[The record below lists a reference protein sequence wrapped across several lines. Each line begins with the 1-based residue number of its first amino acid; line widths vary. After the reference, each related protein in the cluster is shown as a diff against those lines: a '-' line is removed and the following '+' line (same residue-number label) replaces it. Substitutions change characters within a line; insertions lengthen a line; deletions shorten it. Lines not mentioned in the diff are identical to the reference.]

1 MTTKNIA
8 DITDYQLPLN
18 CSQLGNNTGEF
29 NMLEYI
35 PENLDFEPIFEP
47 TKVDDKKYVINAN
60 TGDYIGI
67 VGNGFTCASHGDFFR
82 NVMDTT
88 TETLSE
94 YDMEG
99 AIINCRSAH
108 RDGWAMMD
116 MTLPKVTAKINTNVH
131 ETILMKR
138 IIALHGVN
146 GTCSNTTIFGAIDFF
161 CLNGQIRGKHDK
173 VMRKNTSNFS
183 LDRFITELNKSQQDF
198 TVQAEQMQRWANTDI
213 RHIDIRSLLESI
225 FKSERKSEKMH
236 SLYRQETGV
245 RGENLYSLYSAF
257 TNYATYADERNG
269 FSLRNTGHDTQ
280 AISMFK
286 REIDVAGWVDTPQF
300 KSLEMAA

>member
-1 MTTKNIA
+1 M
-8 DITDYQLPLN
+8 P
-18 CSQLGNNTGEF
+18 
-29 NMLEYI
+29 LEYV
-35 PENLDFEPIFEP
+35 PENLDFNVTFEP
-47 TKVDDKKYVINAN
+47 TKVDDKKYVINEN

-67 VGNGFTCASHGDFFR
+67 VGSGFTCASHGDFFR

-88 TETLSE
+88 TQTLSD

-99 AIINCRSAH
+99 AQINWRSAH
-108 RDGWAMMD
+108 KDGWAMMD
-116 MTLPKVTAKINTNVH
+116 MTLPNVTAKIATDKH
-131 ETILMKR
+131 ETTLMKR

-183 LDRFITELNKSQQDF
+183 LDRFITELEKSQQDF
-198 TVQAEQMQRWANTDI
+198 TAQAEQMQRWANTSLA
-213 RHIDIRSLLESI
+213 HVNVKELLEGIMRSD
-225 FKSERKSEKMH
+225 RKAEKMH
-236 SLYRQETGV
+236 TLYNQEAGV
-245 RGENLYSLYSAF
+245 RGRNLWSLYSAF

-269 FSLRNTGHDTQ
+269 FNLRNTGNDTQ

-286 REIDVAGWVDTPQF
+286 REIDVAGWIDTPQF
-300 KSLEMAA
+300 QAIAA

>member
-1 MTTKNIA
+1 
-8 DITDYQLPLN
+8 
-18 CSQLGNNTGEF
+18 
-29 NMLEYI
+29 MLEYI
-35 PENLDFEPIFEP
+35 PEHLDFSVEFEP
-47 TKVDDKKYVINAN
+47 TKVDDKKYVINGD

-88 TETLSE
+88 TQTLSD

-99 AIINCRSAH
+99 AQINWRSAH
-108 RDGWAMMD
+108 KDGWAMMD
-116 MTLPKVTAKINTNVH
+116 MTLPNVTAKIATDKH
-131 ETILMKR
+131 ETTLMKR

-183 LDRFITELNKSQQDF
+183 LDRFITELEKSQQDF
-198 TVQAEQMQRWANTDI
+198 TAQAEQMQRWANTSLA
-213 RHIDIRSLLESI
+213 HVNVKELLEGIMRSD
-225 FKSERKSEKMH
+225 RKAEKMH
-236 SLYRQETGV
+236 TLYNQEAGV
-245 RGENLYSLYSAF
+245 RGRNLWSLYSAF

-269 FSLRNTGHDTQ
+269 FNLRNTGNDTQ

-286 REIDVAGWVDTPQF
+286 RELDVAGWIDTPQF
-300 KSLEMAA
+300 QAVAA

>member
-1 MTTKNIA
+1 M
-8 DITDYQLPLN
+8 P
-18 CSQLGNNTGEF
+18 
-29 NMLEYI
+29 LEYI
-35 PENLDFEPIFEP
+35 PENLDFNVTFEP
-47 TKVDDKKYVINAN
+47 TKVDDKKYVINEN

-88 TETLSE
+88 TATLSD

-99 AIINCRSAH
+99 AQINWRSAH
-108 RDGWAMMD
+108 KNGWAMMD
-116 MTLPKVTAKINTNVH
+116 MTLPNVTAKIATDKH
-131 ETILMKR
+131 ETTLMKR

-183 LDRFITELNKSQQDF
+183 LDRFITELERSQQDF
-198 TVQAEQMQRWANTDI
+198 TAQAEQMQRWANTSLA
-213 RHIDIRSLLESI
+213 HVNVKELLEGIMRSD
-225 FKSERKSEKMH
+225 RKAEKMH
-236 SLYRQETGV
+236 TLYSQEAGV
-245 RGENLYSLYSAF
+245 RGRNLWALYSAF

-269 FSLRNTGHDTQ
+269 FNLRNTGNDTQ

-286 REIDVAGWVDTPQF
+286 REIDVAGWIDTPQF
-300 KSLEMAA
+300 QAVAA

>member
-1 MTTKNIA
+1 M
-8 DITDYQLPLN
+8 P
-18 CSQLGNNTGEF
+18 
-29 NMLEYI
+29 LEYI
-35 PENLDFEPIFEP
+35 PENLDFNVTFEP
-47 TKVDDKKYVINAN
+47 TKVDDKKYVINEN

-88 TETLSE
+88 TQTLSD

-99 AIINCRSAH
+99 AQINWRSAH
-108 RDGWAMMD
+108 KDGWAMMD
-116 MTLPKVTAKINTNVH
+116 MTLPNVTAKIATDKH
-131 ETILMKR
+131 ETTLMKR

-183 LDRFITELNKSQQDF
+183 LDRFITELEKSQQDF
-198 TVQAEQMQRWANTDI
+198 TAQAEQMQRWANTSLA
-213 RHIDIRSLLESI
+213 HVNVKELLEGIMRSD
-225 FKSERKSEKMH
+225 RKAEKMH
-236 SLYRQETGV
+236 TLYNQEAGV
-245 RGENLYSLYSAF
+245 RGRNLWSLYSAF

-269 FSLRNTGHDTQ
+269 FNLRNTGNDTQ

-286 REIDVAGWVDTPQF
+286 REIDVAGWIDTPQF
-300 KSLEMAA
+300 QAVAA

>member
-1 MTTKNIA
+1 M
-8 DITDYQLPLN
+8 P
-18 CSQLGNNTGEF
+18 
-29 NMLEYI
+29 LEYI
-35 PENLDFEPIFEP
+35 PENLDFNVTFEP
-47 TKVDDKKYVINAN
+47 TKVDDKKYVINEN

-88 TETLSE
+88 TATLSD

-99 AIINCRSAH
+99 AKINWRSAH
-108 RDGWAMMD
+108 KDGWAMMD
-116 MTLPKVTAKINTNVH
+116 MTLPNVTAKIATDKH
-131 ETILMKR
+131 ETTLMKR

-183 LDRFITELNKSQQDF
+183 LDRFITELEKSQQDF
-198 TVQAEQMQRWANTDI
+198 TAQAEQMQRWANTSLA
-213 RHIDIRSLLESI
+213 HVNVKELLEGIMRSD
-225 FKSERKSEKMH
+225 RKAEKMH
-236 SLYRQETGV
+236 TLYSQEAGV
-245 RGENLYSLYSAF
+245 RGRNLWALYSAF

-269 FSLRNTGHDTQ
+269 FNLRNTGNDTQ

-286 REIDVAGWVDTPQF
+286 REIDVAGWIDTPQF
-300 KSLEMAA
+300 QAVAA

>member
-1 MTTKNIA
+1 M
-8 DITDYQLPLN
+8 P
-18 CSQLGNNTGEF
+18 
-29 NMLEYI
+29 LEYI
-35 PENLDFEPIFEP
+35 PENLDFNVTFEP
-47 TKVDDKKYVINAN
+47 TKVDDKKYVINEN

-88 TETLSE
+88 TAALSD

-99 AIINCRSAH
+99 AQINWRSAH
-108 RDGWAMMD
+108 KDGWAMMD
-116 MTLPKVTAKINTNVH
+116 MTLPRVTAKITTDKH
-131 ETILMKR
+131 ETTLMKR

-183 LDRFITELNKSQQDF
+183 LDRFITELEKSQQDF
-198 TVQAEQMQRWANTDI
+198 TAQAEQMQRWANTSLA
-213 RHIDIRSLLESI
+213 HVNVKELLEGIMRSD
-225 FKSERKSEKMH
+225 RKAEKMH
-236 SLYRQETGV
+236 TLYSQEAGV
-245 RGENLYSLYSAF
+245 RGRNLWALYSAF

-269 FSLRNTGHDTQ
+269 FNLRNTGNDTQ

-286 REIDVAGWVDTPQF
+286 REIDVAGWIDTPQF
-300 KSLEMAA
+300 QAVAA

>member
-1 MTTKNIA
+1 M
-8 DITDYQLPLN
+8 P
-18 CSQLGNNTGEF
+18 
-29 NMLEYI
+29 LEYV
-35 PENLDFEPIFEP
+35 PENLDFNVTFEP
-47 TKVDDKKYVINAN
+47 TKVDDKKYVINEN

-88 TETLSE
+88 TQTLSD
-94 YDMEG
+94 YDMED
-99 AIINCRSAH
+99 AKINWRSAH
-108 RDGWAMMD
+108 KDGWAMMD
-116 MTLPKVTAKINTNVH
+116 MTLPNVTAKITTDKH
-131 ETILMKR
+131 ETTLMKR

-183 LDRFITELNKSQQDF
+183 LDRFITELEKSQQDF
-198 TVQAEQMQRWANTDI
+198 TAQAEQMQRWANTSLA
-213 RHIDIRSLLESI
+213 HVNVKELLEGIMRSD
-225 FKSERKSEKMH
+225 RKAEKMH
-236 SLYRQETGV
+236 TLYSQEAGV
-245 RGENLYSLYSAF
+245 RGRNLWSLYSAF

-269 FSLRNTGHDTQ
+269 FNLRNTGNDTQ

-286 REIDVAGWVDTPQF
+286 REIDVAGWIDTPQF
-300 KSLEMAA
+300 QAIAA

>member
-1 MTTKNIA
+1 
-8 DITDYQLPLN
+8 
-18 CSQLGNNTGEF
+18 
-29 NMLEYI
+29 MLEYI
-35 PENLDFEPIFEP
+35 PENLDFDVEFEP
-47 TKVDDKKYVINAN
+47 TKVEDKKYVINGD

-67 VGNGFTCASHGDFFR
+67 VGNGFTCANHGDFFR

-88 TETLSE
+88 TETLSD

-99 AIINCRSAH
+99 AHINWRSAH
-108 RDGWAMMD
+108 KDGWAMMD
-116 MTLPKVTAKINTNVH
+116 MTLPNVTAKIATDKH
-131 ETILMKR
+131 ETTLMKR

-183 LDRFITELNKSQQDF
+183 LDRFITELHKSQQDF
-198 TVQAEQMQRWANTDI
+198 TAQAEQMQRWANT
-213 RHIDIRSLLESI
+213 SLAYVNVKELLEGIMRSD
-225 FKSERKSEKMH
+225 RKAEKMF
-236 SLYRQETGV
+236 SLYNQEAGV
-245 RGENLYSLYSAF
+245 RGTNLWSLYSAF

-269 FSLRNTGHDTQ
+269 FNLRNTGNDTQ

-286 REIDVAGWVDTPQF
+286 REIDVAGWIDTPAF
-300 KSLEMAA
+300 KSLEMVAA

>member
-1 MTTKNIA
+1 M
-8 DITDYQLPLN
+8 P
-18 CSQLGNNTGEF
+18 
-29 NMLEYI
+29 LEYV
-35 PENLDFEPIFEP
+35 PENLDFNVTFEP
-47 TKVDDKKYVINAN
+47 TKVDDKKYVINEN

-88 TETLSE
+88 TQTLSD

-99 AIINCRSAH
+99 AQINWRSAH
-108 RDGWAMMD
+108 KDGWAMMD
-116 MTLPKVTAKINTNVH
+116 MTLPNVTAKIATDKH
-131 ETILMKR
+131 ETTLMKR

-183 LDRFITELNKSQQDF
+183 LDRFITELEKSQQDF
-198 TVQAEQMQRWANTDI
+198 TAQAEQMQRWANTSLA
-213 RHIDIRSLLESI
+213 HVNVKELLEGIMRSD
-225 FKSERKSEKMH
+225 RKAEKMH
-236 SLYRQETGV
+236 TLYSQEAGV
-245 RGENLYSLYSAF
+245 RGRNLWSLYSAF

-269 FSLRNTGHDTQ
+269 FNLRNTGNDTQ

-286 REIDVAGWVDTPQF
+286 REIDVAGWIDTPQF
-300 KSLEMAA
+300 QAIAA

>member
-1 MTTKNIA
+1 M
-8 DITDYQLPLN
+8 P
-18 CSQLGNNTGEF
+18 
-29 NMLEYI
+29 LEYV
-35 PENLDFEPIFEP
+35 PENLDFSVTFEP
-47 TKVDDKKYVINAN
+47 TKVDDKKYVINEN

-88 TETLSE
+88 TQTLSDF
-94 YDMEG
+94 DMEG
-99 AIINCRSAH
+99 AQINWRSAH
-108 RDGWAMMD
+108 KDGWAMMD
-116 MTLPKVTAKINTNVH
+116 MTLPNVTAKIATDKH
-131 ETILMKR
+131 ETTLMKR

-183 LDRFITELNKSQQDF
+183 LDRFIFELEKSQQDF
-198 TVQAEQMQRWANTDI
+198 TAQAEQMQRWANTSLA
-213 RHIDIRSLLESI
+213 HVNVKELLEGI
-225 FKSERKSEKMH
+225 MKSDRKAEKMH
-236 SLYRQETGV
+236 TLYSQEAGV
-245 RGENLYSLYSAF
+245 RGRNLWALYSAF

-269 FSLRNTGHDTQ
+269 FNLRNTGNDTQ

-286 REIDVAGWVDTPQF
+286 REIDVAGWIDTPQF
-300 KSLEMAA
+300 QAIAA